1 MSYYSSIEGDW
12 SYLCSVCCRTMRLGW
27 PGRALL
33 ALRSP
38 ASPHLS
44 ALRTFS
50 DWRMTVSA
58 PDLVS
63 FVHAAPTP
71 FHLVTEAA
79 TRLEGAGFTRLQET
93 ELWAA
98 GKLVVP
104 GGRYFY
110 HRNMSTIGNPT
121 LTK

>member
-1 MSYYSSIEGDW
+1 
-12 SYLCSVCCRTMRLGW
+12 
-27 PGRALL
+27 
-33 ALRSP
+33 
-38 ASPHLS
+38 
-44 ALRTFS
+44 
-50 DWRMTVSA
+50 MTVSA

-121 LTK
+121 LYHSFVVSRRYPHLSINHVFCLVVDWC